1 MRLLSLGVSMRRRAF
16 IGFSLLALSHF
27 AFANVTAA
35 LAQAGSTGGTIG
47 KTDKSLSGNEE
58 TPARR
63 PNGRSAKATPASSS
77 LPSTIHI
84 NEHNATQGEFSATLK
99 RTGSNTYEAV
109 WKHGLISR
117 MTVTIGRESMTIE
130 RNDLTGGCHAHYTG
144 TRVPG
149 TSKASGEDTGSCPL
163 GSATSTW
170 DA

>member
-1 MRLLSLGVSMRRRAF
+1 MRRRAF

-109 WKHGLISR
+109 WNPGGVTSR
-117 MTVTIGRESMTIE
+117 MMVTIGQESIAIE
-130 RNDLTGGCHAHYTG
+130 RSDTSGVFPCHGHYMG
-144 TRVPG
+144 ARVPG
-149 TSKASGEDTGSCPL
+149 TSKASGEDTGAC
-163 GSATSTW
+163 GVVGFTDTW
-170 DA
+170 DASW